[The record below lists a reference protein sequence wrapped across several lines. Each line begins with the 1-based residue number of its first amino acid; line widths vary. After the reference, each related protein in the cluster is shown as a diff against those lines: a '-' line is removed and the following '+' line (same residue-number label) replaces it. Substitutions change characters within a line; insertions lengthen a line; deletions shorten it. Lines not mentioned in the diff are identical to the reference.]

1 MITKQNIY
9 RMNVR
14 DYEFVNAIAYILREY
29 DDDFAFGVE
38 RYDEDDDE
46 TWVVFNDLSF
56 PERYLFEDDMDVY
69 ELIYEYDF
77 YFQKEKKIKSVV
89 FFVSDDAKLSNIYK
103 RYLEE
108 GVDFLLPLINY
119 VRNQRDIE
127 EKDDE
132 HLNKHN
138 IHLTHL
144 NNNEQLE
151 SFVVLSKLNN

>member
-1 MITKQNIY
+1 
-9 RMNVR
+9 MNVR
-14 DYEFVNAIAYILREY
+14 DYEFVNAIAYILRDY
-29 DDDFAFGVE
+29 DDDFTFGVE

-46 TWVVFNDLSF
+46 TWVDFNDLSF

-108 GVDFLLPLINY
+108 GIDFLIPLINY

-132 HLNKHN
+132 SLNQHI

-151 SFVVLSKLNN
+151 SLVVLSKLNN

>member
-14 DYEFVNAIAYILREY
+14 DYEFVNAIAYILRDY
-29 DDDFAFGVE
+29 DDDFTFGVE

-46 TWVVFNDLSF
+46 TWVDFNDLSF

-108 GVDFLLPLINY
+108 GIDFLIPLINY

-132 HLNKHN
+132 SLNQHI

-151 SFVVLSKLNN
+151 SLVVLSKLNN